1 MEPFVRYCKF
11 QGPGSSSG
19 YARVQDAA
27 SSGPFIQHLPTL
39 DDLRIAEEE
48 EEDETLV
55 WWYESLR

>member
-11 QGPGSSSG
+11 QSPGSSSG

-39 DDLRIAEEE
+39 DGLIAEEE
-48 EEDETLV
+48 EEYETRFFWFGWLK
-55 WWYESLR
+55 